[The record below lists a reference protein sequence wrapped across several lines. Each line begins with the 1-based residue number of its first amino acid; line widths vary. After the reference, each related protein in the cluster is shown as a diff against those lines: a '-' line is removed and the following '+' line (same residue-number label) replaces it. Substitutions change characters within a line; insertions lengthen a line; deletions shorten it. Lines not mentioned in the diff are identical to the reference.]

1 MQSVPITT
9 EVTSSNPAH
18 SEVYSIQLYVIKFI
32 SDLRQ
37 VSGFL
42 TSMFMLSFINPA
54 IVLSMVILSFIDPA
68 IVLSMFRL
76 SFIDPAI
83 VLSMF
88 MLSFMFVIVCGL

>member
-42 TSMFMLSFINPA
+42 LVTCTPVSFSNKTGSHEITE
-54 IVLSMVILSFIDPA
+54 ILLKVALNTITPLNTCIYFIPEFGK
-68 IVLSMFRL
+68 L
-76 SFIDPAI
+76 
-83 VLSMF
+83 
-88 MLSFMFVIVCGL
+88 